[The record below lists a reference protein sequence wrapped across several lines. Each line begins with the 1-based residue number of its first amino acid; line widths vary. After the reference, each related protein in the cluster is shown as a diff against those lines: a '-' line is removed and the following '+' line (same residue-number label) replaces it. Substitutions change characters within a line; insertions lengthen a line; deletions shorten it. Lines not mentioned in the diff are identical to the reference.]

1 MGDVTIRLRDVPE
14 MGYFTSDKPP
24 RGEVCVKTS
33 YMISGYYKNQEETDE
48 KFQNG
53 FFCTGDIGAMERPGF
68 VRVIDRKK
76 NIFKLAQGE
85 FVAPEKIEGVFES
98 RSNLI
103 EQVYLYG
110 NIYQNN
116 VVAVIIPHIEALK
129 QWKKSNND
137 EDNESDAS
145 GSHFHSHYPIP
156 IPLLINYSIPIPLLI
171 NYYIPIPLLINYSI
185 PIPIIAFLFY
195 CSFIPNPLFAP
206 TDHSL
211 YHSQFP
217 IPLFH
222 SQSNVYTHC
231 SIPIPLFIH
240 YSIPCFPF
248 HYSIPIPLFTPII
261 HPIIDIVHDIEH
273 LCNLPEVNDLYMN
286 ELRALGQAQGL
297 QGWEIPA
304 SIIIDPQPFTVENHL
319 LTCTMKKSRPQLEKR
334 YKMKLEA
341 LYDAME
347 RAKGKTKLC
356 VCVSMCVCVFVFKY
370 LYVCA

>member
-33 YMISGYYKNQEETDE
+33 YMISGYYKNQEETNE

-116 VVAVIIPHIEALK
+116 VVAVIIPHMEALK

-137 EDNESDAS
+137 EDNES

-156 IPLLINYSIPIPLLI
+156 IPLLINYCI
-171 NYYIPIPLLINYSI
+171 
-185 PIPIIAFLFY
+185 
-195 CSFIPNPLFAP
+195 
-206 TDHSL
+206 
-211 YHSQFP
+211 P

-222 SQSNVYTHC
+222 SQSIICTH
-231 SIPIPLFIH
+231 
-240 YSIPCFPF
+240 
-248 HYSIPIPLFTPII
+248 
-261 HPIIDIVHDIEH
+261 
-273 LCNLPEVNDLYMN
+273 
-286 ELRALGQAQGL
+286 
-297 QGWEIPA
+297 
-304 SIIIDPQPFTVENHL
+304 
-319 LTCTMKKSRPQLEKR
+319 
-334 YKMKLEA
+334 
-341 LYDAME
+341 
-347 RAKGKTKLC
+347 
-356 VCVSMCVCVFVFKY
+356 
-370 LYVCA
+370 

>member
-33 YMISGYYKNQEETDE
+33 YMISGYYKNPEETDE

-53 FFCTGDIGAMERPGF
+53 FFCTGDIGTMERPGF

-116 VVAVIIPHIEALK
+116 VVAVVIPHIEALK

-145 GSHFHSHYPIP
+145 GSHFHSHY
-156 IPLLINYSIPIPLLI
+156 
-171 NYYIPIPLLINYSI
+171 
-185 PIPIIAFLFY
+185 
-195 CSFIPNPLFAP
+195 
-206 TDHSL
+206 
-211 YHSQFP
+211 
-217 IPLFH
+217 
-222 SQSNVYTHC
+222 

-240 YSIPCFPF
+240 YSIPSFPIPLF
-248 HYSIPIPLFTPII
+248 HSQSIVYTHYSIPIPLFI
-261 HPIIDIVHDIEH
+261 H
-273 LCNLPEVNDLYMN
+273 YS
-286 ELRALGQAQGL
+286 
-297 QGWEIPA
+297 IPSSH
-304 SIIIDPQPFTVENHL
+304 SIIPFPIHCLHPLFHSHSIPIPLFIHYSIPSFPFHYSIPNPLFIPIVPFPFHCSFIIPFPVSHSIIPFPIHCSPPL
-319 LTCTMKKSRPQLEKR
+319 YIHCR
-334 YKMKLEA
+334 Y
-341 LYDAME
+341 
-347 RAKGKTKLC
+347 C
-356 VCVSMCVCVFVFKY
+356 S
-370 LYVCA
+370 